1 LAAAVFVVAND
12 FTALGIV
19 VPTLEHDFSTSIS
32 TAQWVVNGYSLA
44 FAMAVVPAGRFADLF
59 GPTRMFRIGALIFA
73 VSSIVIAVAP
83 DIWLVLGGRVVQ
95 GLGGASMWTA
105 TIAMVFSAFGQERA
119 GAAGAFVLGIAG
131 VGNALGPID
140 AGILTDTIGW
150 EWVLLLNVP
159 LCAFAVLALRGR
171 VEMGPSGSED
181 RSIDWTGIGLLAT
194 ALMALLLTLDYV
206 PREGWT
212 GALSIIG
219 FAVAIGL
226 LAVFTVQQKRRGE
239 RALIPPAV
247 TGNRRFLVSCACA
260 GLLATTFFAILLYG
274 PQLMTK
280 VLGSDPITAGLQMAP
295 LMGAFA
301 GSAYFGGKLYDRF
314 GPRITVASGGALMTI
329 GTFLLTQIPD
339 SPVFGDVVPGFVLLG
354 LGTGVMFPAVA
365 AAGISSLPERLQG
378 IAGGVL
384 YMAQVAGGAIGIG
397 ATTSIITART
407 ADELAKDD
415 KVSHL
420 TRGEIVDLQGILS
433 GTDSAAQ
440 ALAKLSTESADRVR
454 ALATDAFVVGFRS
467 GLFVDVALGAI
478 GVVVALLGYR
488 ALARPDTGPGAS
500 SP

>member
-1 LAAAVFVVAND
+1 MLVALAAAVFVVAND

-19 VPTLEHDFSTSIS
+19 VPTLEHDFSSSLS

-73 VSSIVIAVAP
+73 VSSTVIAIAP

-95 GLGGASMWTA
+95 GVGGACMWTA
-105 TIAMVFSAFGQERA
+105 TIAMVFSVFGTERA

-171 VEMGPSGSED
+171 VEMGPSGSQD
-181 RSIDWTGIGLLAT
+181 RSIDWTGIGLLAG
-194 ALMALLLTLDYV
+194 ALLALLLTLDYV

-212 GALSIIG
+212 GAVSIAG
-219 FAVAIGL
+219 FALAAAL
-226 LAVFTVQQKRRGE
+226 LLIFAAQQRRGGE
-239 RALIPPAV
+239 RALIPPEV
-247 TGNRRFLVSCACA
+247 TSNRRFLVSCACA
-260 GLLATTFFAILLYG
+260 GLLATTFFAVLLYG

-301 GSAYFGGKLYDRF
+301 ASAYFGGKLYERF
-314 GPRITVASGGALMTI
+314 GPRVTVASGGALMTV
-329 GTFLLTQIPD
+329 GTYLLTQIPD
-339 SPVFGDVVPGFVLLG
+339 SPVFGDVIVGFVLLG
-354 LGTGVMFPAVA
+354 IGTGVMFPAVA
-365 AAGISSLPERLQG
+365 AAGISSLPESRQG

-397 ATTSIITART
+397 ATTSVLTAKT
-407 ADELAKDD
+407 ADELAKDERI
-415 KVSHL
+415 SHL
-420 TRGEIVDLQGILS
+420 TRGETVDLQGILS
-433 GTDSAAQ
+433 GTESAAQ
-440 ALAKLSTESADRVR
+440 ALAKLGEESADRVR

-478 GVVVALLGYR
+478 GVVVALIGYQAWER
-488 ALARPDTGPGAS
+488 QKEA
-500 SP
+500 